1 MHVTPLTR
9 PARNTLLRSYAA
21 TLDGHPDA
29 VFADLVEKLVANG
42 DDVRVA
48 VDGDARFAAVQGG
61 WWYRAEYRV
70 LDDEEGSRIEH
81 ELFNVA
87 PSWHWAGAL
96 AGRAVIADSAT
107 AFRQLLESLDP

>member
-9 PARNTLLRSYAA
+9 PERNTLLRSYAA
-21 TLDGHPDA
+21 RVEGHPDA
-29 VFADLVEKLVANG
+29 VFADLVQKLIEYG
-42 DDVRVA
+42 DEVRVA
-48 VDGDARFAAVQGG
+48 VDGEGRFAAVQGG